1 MKFRTFSS
9 CMTEDTVNGLLSQ
22 AGVADVRFTTHFAVR
37 FVNSKKK
44 HAVS

>member
-1 MKFRTFSS
+1 MMFHTFSS
-9 CMTEDTVNGLLSQ
+9 CTTEGTVNGLLSQ
-22 AGVADVRFTTHFAVR
+22 AGVADARFTTHFGVP